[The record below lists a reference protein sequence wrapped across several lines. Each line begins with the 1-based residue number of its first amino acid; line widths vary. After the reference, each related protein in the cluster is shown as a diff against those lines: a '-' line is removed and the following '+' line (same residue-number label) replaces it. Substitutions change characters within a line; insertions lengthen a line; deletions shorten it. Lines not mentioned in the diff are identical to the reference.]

1 MLKKLSIS
9 LANFEILLGALLAGI
24 VTLLIILNVISRAIG
39 QSLYWVDELA
49 IYCMVWMTLLTTSAI
64 LKKRGAI
71 TVTLLLDS
79 LPVNLRKY
87 ADIIVDLI
95 VFIFAVALLGL
106 TINWLDI
113 WNFIKVGFD
122 VEQFQSNTFNFV
134 YSENTNTLSIKKI
147 WVWLP
152 LLFISLSLSI
162 HAFVNLLERF
172 TAKAQYKEGTL

>member
-1 MLKKLSIS
+1 MDQLHVKHYTNAK
-9 LANFEILLGALLAGI
+9 I
-24 VTLLIILNVISRAIG
+24 VWNRLIILNVISRAIG

-49 IYCMVWMTLLTTSAI
+49 IYCMVWMTLLITSAI

-147 WVWLP
+147 WIWLP

>member
-1 MLKKLSIS
+1 MVKAYSDSKGVTKAFNLNL
-9 LANFEILLGALLAGI
+9 LHRLNRELNF
-24 VTLLIILNVISRAIG
+24 N
-39 QSLYWVDELA
+39 
-49 IYCMVWMTLLTTSAI
+49 
-64 LKKRGAI
+64 
-71 TVTLLLDS
+71 
-79 LPVNLRKY
+79 
-87 ADIIVDLI
+87 
-95 VFIFAVALLGL
+95 
-106 TINWLDI
+106 
-113 WNFIKVGFD
+113 FD

>member
-113 WNFIKVGFD
+113 WNFIKVGFV

-134 YSENTNTLSIKKI
+134 YRYQYTH
-147 WVWLP
+147 
-152 LLFISLSLSI
+152 LLI
-162 HAFVNLLERF
+162 
-172 TAKAQYKEGTL
+172 Y